1 MKNFVYNM
9 NRSVHLAR
17 RDAFLEKAL
26 EHFDECRGDIPFKK
40 QMEKMDAT
48 LYCLQGAVDHGAMT
62 LKATKK
68 TAHNDALLLFTR
80 MVLFELYSVRII
92 MENESQL
99 KNQKSPLRQFLQ
111 HNDNINDATTS
122 FARSGE
128 QLLQDVANLL
138 EMAKEPFLTTKQ
150 TLIEQMEEDERSRY
164 QRAYEGLKKHL
175 SAKKNS
181 MAFTLCQTFSP
192 IPGMRCE

>member
-1 MKNFVYNM
+1 MKTFIYNM

-17 RDAFLEKAL
+17 RDAFLDKAL
-26 EHFDECRGDIPFKK
+26 EYFKDCRANIPFKK
-40 QMEKMDAT
+40 LIEKIDAT

-62 LKATKK
+62 LKSAKK

-99 KNQKSPLRQFLQ
+99 KNHQSPLRQFLQ
-111 HNDNINDATTS
+111 NNGKLADPTA

-138 EMAKEPFLTTKQ
+138 EMAKEPFMTTRQ
-150 TLIEQMEEDERSRY
+150 TSIEHMEANEKLRY

-175 SAKKNS
+175 SAKKSS
-181 MAFTLCQTFSP
+181 MSFTLCQTFSP